1 MNRILGSITVRKVRS
16 GQGLGCLAHQWKSW
30 LRKAM
35 TDPAGTM
42 LHMCVNMV
50 MSANRMV
57 TCRDHTGEHVREHVH
72 ALIKSANKT

>member
-1 MNRILGSITVRKVRS
+1 MILGSITVCKVGS
-16 GQGLGCLAHQWKSW
+16 GQGLCCLAHQWKSW

-57 TCRDHTGEHVREHVH
+57 TCEDHMGERVREHTH
-72 ALIKSANKT
+72 ALMMSANKIV